1 MNPTHW
7 LKKTI
12 VIAAHA
18 LMGWGLCGAIIGIG
32 RSVTSMDN
40 TLIVHAVAVP
50 IIFCTLSLLYFKS
63 FHYTTP
69 LQTATIFLGVA
80 MGLDMF
86 VIAPFAERSF
96 AMFASI
102 LGTWIPFALIF
113 LATWV
118 TGLVVTNPKRIKQ
131 ATHPG

>member
-1 MNPTHW
+1 MSQTHG
-7 LKKTI
+7 LKKTV

-18 LMGWGLCGAIIGIG
+18 LVGWGLCGAIIGIG

-40 TLIVHAVAVP
+40 TLIIHAVAVP
-50 IIFCTLSLLYFKS
+50 IIFSTVSLLYFRF
-63 FHYTTP
+63 FHYTRP

-80 MGLDMF
+80 VGLDLF
-86 VIAPFAERSF
+86 LIAPFAEKSF
-96 AMFASI
+96 AMFSSI

-113 LATWV
+113 LATWL
-118 TGLVVTNPKRIKQ
+118 TGLLVTNPKRIKH